1 MGKKSRSGNNS
12 SFPFPFPFQG
22 PGDARQWDEAAYRR
36 SLLSERRLAHRTI
49 FRAAFAPSPLSLSSE
64 RHSLNL
70 NLNPDDHLLQ
80 SPSSSPSPSL
90 PDTLVTASSDGSV
103 AAYSSSSSSSP
114 LHFHQFAII
123 QAHQGPVYD
132 LQFSGDHS
140 HSLLF
145 SAGDD
150 GHIRAWKWTNVLNC
164 KQGHHINP
172 ILDIV
177 NPQQEDPWG
186 ARSPIPETNAIAVHQ
201 QEGCIFSAAGD
212 GCAYAWDLDTGKCKT
227 VFRGH
232 QDYLHSVAVC
242 KLSNQ
247 IVTGSEDGTSR
258 IWDCRSGKC
267 TNVISP
273 NKKYKSGESSWVSSV
288 AVDPSESWLACG
300 SFGGLSVWSLVSN
313 ECIFNIERPSPIQD
327 VVFDNNQILS
337 VGGEPVLS
345 RHSINGSLI
354 SQVKCAPSSPFSVS
368 LHPSGVVAV
377 AGYGGLVDV
386 ISEYGSHL
394 CTFSC
399 IGFDDVA

>member
-1 MGKKSRSGNNS
+1 MAMTMEEKGKSGNNC
-12 SFPFPFPFQG
+12 SFTG
-22 PGDARQWDEAAYRR
+22 EGDARQWNEAAYRR
-36 SLLSERRLAHRTI
+36 RLLSERRLAHRI
-49 FRAAFAPSPLSLSSE
+49 IYRAAFAPPAQAQAQAHFSE
-64 RHSLNL
+64 RHTLNL
-70 NLNPDDHLLQ
+70 NLNPDEDDHLLLR
-80 SPSSSPSPSL
+80 PTSPSL
-90 PDTLVTASSDGSV
+90 PDTLVAASTDGSI
-103 AAYSSSSSSSP
+103 AAYSLLSP
-114 LHFHQFAII
+114 DRQLAII
-123 QAHQGPVYD
+123 QAHQGPVFD
-132 LQFSGDHS
+132 LQFSGDDS
-140 HSLLF
+140 DALLF
-145 SAGDD
+145 SGGDD
-150 GHIRAWKWTNVLNC
+150 GHIRAWKWTNVLHC
-164 KQGHHINP
+164 KPGHHINP

-186 ARSPIPETNAIAVHQ
+186 ARSPIPETNAIAVHH

-212 GCAYAWDLDTGKCKT
+212 GCAYAWDLATGKCKT

-247 IVTGSEDGTSR
+247 IVTGSEDGTAR

-267 TNVISP
+267 TNVIYP

-327 VVFDNNQILS
+327 VVFDNNQILA

-345 RHSINGSLI
+345 RYSINGSLI